1 MKLSLLVGLM
11 TGSLWAG
18 GSRVLLVS
26 PPELKEAWQ
35 EDAKMRGQ
43 QKSFNGVNTMDQ
55 IAKKY
60 EGVDLADKIRKCA
73 REHIE
78 NHRDHTMIPGGD
90 SSPKGGLIP
99 GRDIFHQN
107 QWGKDVDIPTDV
119 YFISPTSPMT
129 LASRRLITRGS
140 AKSIFWE
147 IPLSK

>member
-1 MKLSLLVGLM
+1 MKLLLLVGLI

-35 EDAKMRGQ
+35 EYAKMRGQ
-43 QKSFNGVNTMDQ
+43 QKSLFGV

-60 EGVDLADKIRKCA
+60 EGVDLVDKIRECA

-78 NHRDHTMIPGGD
+78 KHRYHTIILGGD

-99 GRDIFHQN
+99 DRDIFHQN
-107 QWGKDVDIPTDV
+107 QWGKDVADARKSATYHQGICEINLLGDPTLQV
-119 YFISPTSPMT
+119 
-129 LASRRLITRGS
+129 
-140 AKSIFWE
+140 K
-147 IPLSK
+147 